1 VSIEVR
7 DIFNNVEEQQE
18 NSVAEWN
25 ELGDQSETLLPK
37 PSEIECLVNY

>member
-7 DIFNNVEEQQE
+7 DISNNVEKQQE
-18 NSVAEWN
+18 NSGAEWN
-25 ELGDQSETLLPK
+25 KLGDQSETLLPK